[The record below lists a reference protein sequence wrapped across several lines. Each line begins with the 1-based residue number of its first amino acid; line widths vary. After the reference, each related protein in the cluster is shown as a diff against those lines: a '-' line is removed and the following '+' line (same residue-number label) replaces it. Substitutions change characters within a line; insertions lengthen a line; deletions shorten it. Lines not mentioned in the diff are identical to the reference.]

1 MGAVK
6 INKFLGEAP
15 KISSELL
22 PDGAA
27 QTAFN
32 AKLYS
37 GDLIPYVET
46 VVVDSAERTGTIKTL
61 YALRTPGTGVLKWL
75 SWANDVDI
83 AVASSTEDDEQR
95 FYYTGDG
102 VPKVSNYALATSGS
116 EPYPNTFYN
125 LGLPLPTA
133 VLNTSAASFSVT
145 NTASYARDSGNTAT
159 IVTGSAHNLRTGNVV
174 TIRDF
179 TSTAGLTF
187 NSTNVQVTVT
197 STTAFQYFNP
207 GDTVSTVSDTA
218 GRVDLAGNTQSR
230 THIYTWITPWG
241 EESIGSEP
249 SDALYIKEGQVVS
262 ITNIPTAN
270 PSSSYYIRGVRLYRT
285 LSSASGTEYWK
296 LSDLWFPVSTATVA
310 RTGNVSTVTLAEPHN
325 FIVGDRFKLSGCT
338 PSSFNITGGIVTVVT
353 DEKTFSYA
361 QTDSNVGTTA
371 DTGGT
376 LFHDVAETIAD
387 TARYWGDGGAY
398 TYTDDFLYS
407 NLTSILDS
415 SYNDEPPTD
424 LQGLKV
430 ASNNILIGFF
440 DNQLCFS
447 DVNKPYAWPI
457 IHRITLDAD
466 IVAVEPVA
474 GYIVVLTE
482 AHPYAVSGNDP
493 ATMVVNRVDTL
504 YPCLSKRS
512 VVNMGYGVAYSTH
525 GGLAVYSLSA
535 GVQLITKVLHD
546 WDTWNEKLTPST
558 VVGHLYKDKYFGS
571 YTGGSF
577 IFERDEKVGGYFMTM
592 QTTFSA
598 AWTDQIT
605 NKMYFITDTSG
616 DIYEWDDLTQPLL
629 PMEWKSKTI
638 VIPDYMNIGAA
649 RIIADFAIPAS
660 EVEAINTWNSEAI
673 IYNAARWAE
682 SAQLGTLNG
691 PTDYVVS
698 GNRVSNDGTINGCRV
713 VNGDCLTRV
722 QKSTSSFLCI
732 TFKLWVNK
740 SLVFQSNVCSDK
752 IFRLPAGYRS
762 DTFEVGVSGSARIRA
777 IHIGETPYGLREA

>member
-15 KISSELL
+15 KISTELL

-32 AKLYS
+32 AKLSS
-37 GDLIPYVET
+37 GDLVPYLET
-46 VVVDSAERTGTIKTL
+46 EVVDSAERTGTIKTL
-61 YALRTPGTGVLKWL
+61 YALRTPVTGVLKWL
-75 SWANDVDI
+75 SWLNDVDI

-133 VLNTSAASFSVT
+133 VLTTSAASFSVT

-159 IVTGSAHNLRTGNVV
+159 IVTGSAHNLRTGNII

-187 NSTNVQVTVT
+187 NSTNVQITVT
-197 STTAFQYFNP
+197 GATTFQYFNP
-207 GDTVSTVSDTA
+207 GDTVSIVSDTA
-218 GRVDLAGNTQSR
+218 GRVDLAGNTQAR
-230 THIYTWITPWG
+230 THVYTWITPWG
-241 EESIGSEP
+241 EESIASEP
-249 SDALYIKEGQVVS
+249 STSLYIKEGQVVT

-270 PSSSYYIRGVRLYRT
+270 PSSSYYVRGVRVYRT
-285 LSSASGTEYWK
+285 LSSASGTLYWK

-310 RTGNVSTVTLAEPHN
+310 RSANVSTIVLAEPHN

-353 DEKTFSYA
+353 DDNTFSYA
-361 QTDSNVGTTA
+361 QTDSTVGTTA

-376 LFHDVAETIAD
+376 LFHDVAETLTD
-387 TARYWGDGGAY
+387 TARYWGDGGSY
-398 TYTDDFLYS
+398 TYTDDFLYT
-407 NLTSILDS
+407 NLVTTLDS
-415 SYNDEPPTD
+415 SYNDEPPAD
-424 LQGLKV
+424 LQGLKL
-430 ASNNILIGFF
+430 ASNNILVGFF
-440 DNQLCFS
+440 NNQLCFS

-457 IHRITLDAD
+457 IHRITLEAD
-466 IVAVEPVA
+466 IVAIEPVA

-558 VVGHLYKDKYFGS
+558 VVGHLYKDKYFAS

-577 IFERDEKVGGYFMTM
+577 IFERDDKVGGYFMTM
-592 QTTFSA
+592 QTTFTA
-598 AWTDQIT
+598 VWTDQIT

-616 DIYEWDDLTQPLL
+616 DIYEWDDLSQPLL
-629 PMEWKSKTI
+629 PMEWVSKTI
-638 VIPDYMNIGAA
+638 VVPDYMNIGAA
-649 RIIADFAIPAS
+649 RVIADYDTPQS
-660 EVEAINTWNSEAI
+660 EVDAIAAYNTAAIN
-673 IYNAARWAE
+673 YNVARWSE

-691 PTDYVVS
+691 PTDYLVS
-698 GNRVSNDGTINGCRV
+698 GSRVSNDGTINGCKV
-713 VNGDCLTRV
+713 VNGDCITRE
-722 QKSTSSFLCI
+722 QKVATDFLCI

-740 SLVFQSNVCSDK
+740 SLVFQSNICSDK

-762 DTFEVGVSGSARIRA
+762 DTFEVGVSGAARIRA